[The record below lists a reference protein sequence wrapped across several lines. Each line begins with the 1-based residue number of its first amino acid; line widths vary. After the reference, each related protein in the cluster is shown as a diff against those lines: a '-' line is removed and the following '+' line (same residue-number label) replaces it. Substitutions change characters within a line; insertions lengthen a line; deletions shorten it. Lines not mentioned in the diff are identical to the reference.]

1 MCVCVRVCVCRP
13 ANDFRLFVGDLGN
26 EVTTEMLAKEFQKYK
41 TFAKAKVQYNTT
53 LHYTVL
59 HYATLYCTTLC
70 TALHSALHYTL
81 HYTLHCTTLCTALHS
96 ALHSTLHY
104 TLHCTAVYT
113 DTFNVSLLRYHTYY
127 SASLFHYITTTHVR
141 YFTTSP

>member
-1 MCVCVRVCVCRP
+1 MRVCVCRP

-70 TALHSALHYTL
+70 TALHSVLHYTL
-81 HYTLHCTTLCTALHS
+81 HYTLHSTILCTALQYILIPSMFHYC
-96 ALHSTLHY
+96 ATTPTTLH
-104 TLHCTAVYT
+104 HCSTT
-113 DTFNVSLLRYHTYY
+113 SLLHM
-127 SASLFHYITTTHVR
+127 
-141 YFTTSP
+141 